1 MKMKTADVFVLTGTD
16 GKLLDPASQS
26 TILAQYSRSPK
37 SARELLQSVTPESA
51 AAFQEKWGVNYGH
64 SSIAELCT
72 VPYCF
77 ENVSIVASKFLERYQ
92 RAGYSEKSTRYQVF
106 SEESFIEPAG
116 APPELRE
123 AAALLYR
130 TYRDLEGP
138 TLRYVAELVGGGPIE
153 EVMKKPSVKARAFDS
168 LRYLLP
174 AGTGTNLAGV
184 FNARDAR
191 YVMSDLLGSRL
202 PELRDIGMK
211 MVEAAR
217 RYAPVFAM
225 GAKENTYE
233 LPVRSLGRLPSSAP
247 PADPFARL
255 IEPVGRHSEIEEA
268 FWGRVSTWHGMTK
281 TQFSEHMEKRGK
293 QQVPD
298 IFKTVR
304 VTYDML
310 MDYGAFRDLQRHRR
324 CEQYIEPLGINY
336 GYVVPEEFDR
346 PGFAG
351 RSTGFWQ
358 TFYDRYCEAMNTVQS
373 ACERMLAAGVDP
385 EVVQY
390 AIPLGFLHRSQFEM
404 DLREVYYIT
413 ELRTQPQGHISYRRI
428 AWEMAEEARGAFPSL
443 MQWCRATKPEKIEEH
458 R

>member
-1 MKMKTADVFVLTGTD
+1 MKMKTADVFVLTGMD
-16 GKLLDPASQS
+16 GTLLDPASQA
-26 TILAQYSRSPK
+26 TVLAQYSRSPK
-37 SARELLQSVTPESA
+37 SARELLQTVTPESA

-92 RAGYSEKSTRYQVF
+92 RGGYSEKSTRYQVF

-130 TYRDLEGP
+130 TYRDLEEP

-202 PELRDIGMK
+202 PELRDIGSK

-217 RYAPVFAM
+217 RYAPVFAV
-225 GAKENTYE
+225 GAKENSYE
-233 LPVRSLGRLPSSAP
+233 PQIHDLGLMPASG
-247 PADPFARL
+247 ADPYARL
-255 IEPVGRHSEIEEA
+255 VEPAIPYHGEIENA
-268 FWGRVSTWHGMTK
+268 FWHRVSTWYRMTK
-281 TQFSEHMEKRGK
+281 AQFAEHMEKRGK
-293 QQVPD
+293 HQVPEV
-298 IFKTVR
+298 FKTVH
-304 VTYDML
+304 VTYDLL

-324 CEQYIEPLGINY
+324 CEQYIEPLGIKY

-346 PGFAG
+346 SGIAVIE
-351 RSTGFWQ
+351 
-358 TFYDRYCEAMNTVQS
+358 FYTRYCEAMDKAED
-373 ACERMLAAGVDP
+373 ACRKMLQAGVDP

-404 DLREVYYIT
+404 DLREVYYVT

-428 AWEMAEEARGAFPSL
+428 AWEMAEEARRAFPSL
-443 MQWCRATKPEKIEEH
+443 MQWCRALKPEKIEEH
-458 R
+458 K